1 MADPA
6 PLEPEELDRIEDA
19 LEWLEAVETID
30 DGSPQVRDRLAE
42 YREILVASREALPLE
57 EVPAGLLDGVIAQA
71 RASAGAPTPVVA
83 VSAEAPRRGL
93 WDRFQRSFLVP
104 TVALAGTAALVL
116 WIARPDPNASGIDRA
131 EVAQREAP
139 PTEDAA
145 RSKSGDARG
154 GEATATP
161 RALDGEAAVIEE
173 SAAPSPAAAM
183 PAQAPPAAPAADAPA
198 AEAPGGLLRLDEAE
212 QKPIGGL
219 EDLGK
224 QVQERAKN
232 EPSPADVPGW
242 DLIEKADASRKAG
255 DCRSAREVY
264 EVATEDDDPAVRA
277 RAFAGLGL
285 CDQAAG
291 NTDAAEENFAK
302 ARDEDGSIDT
312 LIDRESA
319 KPYRSS
325 TRAAKP
331 SAKKKP
337 KSKAAASK
345 DDPFSGL

>member
-6 PLEPEELDRIEDA
+6 PLKPDELDRIEDA
-19 LEWLEAVETID
+19 LEWLEAVEAID
-30 DGSPQVRDRLAE
+30 DASPRVRDRLAE
-42 YREILVASREALPLE
+42 YREILVASRDALPLE
-57 EVPAGLLDGVIAQA
+57 DVPTGLLDGVIAEA

-83 VSAEAPRRGL
+83 AATEAPRRSL
-93 WDRFQRSFLVP
+93 WDRFRRSFLVP
-104 TVALAGTAALVL
+104 TLALAGTAALVL
-116 WIARPDPNASGIDRA
+116 WIARPDPHASGIDRA
-131 EVAQREAP
+131 EIAQREAP
-139 PTEDAA
+139 PTADAA
-145 RSKSGDARG
+145 RSKSEDARAG
-154 GEATATP
+154 GATATP
-161 RALDGEAAVIEE
+161 RALEGEAAVTEE
-173 SAAPSPAAAM
+173 SAAPSPPAAM
-183 PAQAPPAAPAADAPA
+183 PAQAPAAD
-198 AEAPGGLLRLDEAE
+198 APGGLLRLDEAE

-224 QVQERAKN
+224 QVQEPAKN
-232 EPSPADVPGW
+232 EPSPAEVPGW

-312 LIDRESA
+312 LIDRENA